1 MQRWR
6 CRWWRIR
13 KTVKHG
19 VPVDPWCRWRRNV
32 VRIGVALFRIRIIAR
47 FTATI
52 EFVDKMVI
60 RQRWWWSF
68 WQQMERD
75 TILIASEATI
85 GDLVFSADPVARA
98 MSHQSDEN
106 NTAE

>member
-1 MQRWR
+1 MHGIPVVPSII
-6 CRWWRIR
+6 CRI
-13 KTVKHG
+13 
-19 VPVDPWCRWRRNV
+19 V
-32 VRIGVALFRIRIIAR
+32 VRIRIIAR
-47 FTATI
+47 NAATVKY
-52 EFVDKMVI
+52 VDKMVI
-60 RQRWWWSF
+60 WQRWWWSF

-98 MSHQSDEN
+98 MCHLSDEN